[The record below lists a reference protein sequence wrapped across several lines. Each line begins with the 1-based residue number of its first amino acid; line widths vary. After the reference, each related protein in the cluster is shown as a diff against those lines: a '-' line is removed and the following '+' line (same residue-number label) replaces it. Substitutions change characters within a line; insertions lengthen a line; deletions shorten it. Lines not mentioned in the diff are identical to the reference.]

1 MTRRTHGVLAAF
13 LALLSQTLAW
23 SHDDDGP
30 DIARRTHFGTVV
42 GVEDRAS
49 GTYAWK
55 GVPFAKAPTGALR
68 WKAPVDPDPWKKPRQ
83 TQSFANAC
91 AQYGRIY
98 GPGANNRYDA
108 TIGTTLNQAVGN
120 EDCLYL
126 NIWRPAN
133 DRDELPVI
141 VFIHGGS
148 DVSGY
153 TADPVYDGAALA
165 KATRSVVVSVNYRLG
180 IFGFLDLP
188 QLKSGTDP
196 IEDSGNYALL
206 DIIKALRFIQRDIGA
221 FGGDRH
227 NVTLMGQSAGAI
239 NLYALLTSPV
249 VVNSQPRL
257 FHRAVALS
265 GGLSLAT
272 DLPQGR
278 IPTLNPASVYLAQGN
293 ALLNNLLIADGLATD
308 SASAAAY
315 VASQTPAQIAA
326 YLRSKTPATLF
337 GTLLT
342 KLAPLGL
349 AGSGPIP
356 DGAVLPVDPIAT
368 IGTGSYLRVPILAGN
383 TRDEAKLFPTLLALS
398 PALGGVSG
406 RLVSDATL
414 FSTQFSY
421 QPDAPPTV
429 SIDQW
434 IPSQYL
440 PVNTPGTGFNAKTDL
455 LNQIFFIASRD
466 NILNALK
473 QQQNEVWYYRFDW
486 DEEPAPWND
495 IYGAAH
501 AFDLPF
507 IFGNFGP
514 SLFSNVANS
523 TANKPGRLDL
533 SNAMMASLGAFAR
546 HGDPNV
552 PAVLGVSWP
561 TWPATLVFDASP
573 TSKTISVQ

>member
-1 MTRRTHGVLAAF
+1 MTTRTHGVLAAF

-23 SHDDDGP
+23 SHDDDGRGV
-30 DIARRTHFGTVV
+30 ARRTHFGTVV

-49 GTYAWK
+49 STYAWK

-68 WKAPVDPDPWKKPRQ
+68 WKAPVDPDPWTKPRE

-133 DRDELPVI
+133 DREELPVI

-165 KATRSVVVSVNYRLG
+165 KATHSVVVTVNYRLG
-180 IFGFLDLP
+180 IFGFLNLP

-196 IEDSGNYALL
+196 AEDSGNFALL
-206 DIIKALRFIQRDIGA
+206 DIIKALKFIQRDIHA

-249 VVNSQPRL
+249 VVNTHPRL
-257 FHRAVALS
+257 FHRAVPLS

-272 DLPQGR
+272 DLPAGR

-293 ALLNNLLIADGLATD
+293 ALLANLLIADGLAAD

-315 VASQTPAQIAA
+315 AASQTPAQIAA

-356 DGAVLPVDPIAT
+356 DGAVLPVDPIAA
-368 IGTGSYLRVPILAGN
+368 IGAGSYLRVPILAGN

-406 RLVSDATL
+406 RLVNDATL

-421 QPDAPPTV
+421 QPDAPPTE
-429 SIDQW
+429 SIGQW
-434 IPSQYL
+434 IPAQYL
-440 PVNTPGTGFNAKTDL
+440 PVDTPGTGFNAKTDL

-466 NILNALK
+466 NILDALK
-473 QQQNEVWYYRFDW
+473 KQQNEVWYYRFDW

-507 IFGNFGP
+507 VFGNFGP
-514 SLFSNVANS
+514 SLFANIANS
-523 TANKPGRLDL
+523 RANKPGRLDL
-533 SNAMMASLGAFAR
+533 SSAMMASLGAFAR
-546 HGDPNV
+546 RGDPNV
-552 PAVLGVSWP
+552 PAVLGVTWP
-561 TWPATLVFDASP
+561 TWPSTLVFDASP
-573 TSKTISVQ
+573 TAKTISVQ